1 MAIKRYYKVAALIIL
16 PITLLF
22 LLSGCYARKED
33 KDIKVRIAF
42 FPNITHAQALVGKE
56 LGIFQKRIGKDV
68 KVEYKVFNAGPAE
81 IEAFLAD
88 EVDIGYIGPI
98 PAINGF
104 EKTNG
109 EIKII
114 AGAANGGMML
124 VSRQGLNIKKLG
136 DLKGK
141 KIAVPQFGNT
151 QDIVLRFLLNK
162 AGLKDTT
169 KGGNVEIIQ
178 AENPDIKTLLDRN
191 EIDVALVPE
200 PWGTRLKKEVNSNVV
215 LDSSQIRQY
224 IDIPTTV
231 IITTSKFLKEHS
243 DIVEKFLMAHLE
255 VTSYIEKNPEKSCE
269 IINKQISEI
278 TSKQLPED
286 ILKES
291 FRNIKLTSEIQRESL
306 EKATESYFELGYLR
320 GKPNIEELVNTEI
333 LDRIKNKEV
342 Y

>member
-1 MAIKRYYKVAALIIL
+1 MKIKRYYKMVALLIL
-16 PITLLF
+16 PVVLLF

-33 KDIKVRIAF
+33 KKMKVRIAF

-104 EKTNG
+104 AKTNG

-114 AGAANGGMML
+114 AGATNGGMML
-124 VSRQGLNIKKLG
+124 VSRRNLNIKSLD

-141 KIAVPQFGNT
+141 KIAVPQYGNT
-151 QDIVLRFLLNK
+151 QDIVLRLLLSK

-191 EIDVALVPE
+191 QIDAALVPE

-215 LDSSQIRQY
+215 LDSSQIRRY

-231 IITTSKFLKEHS
+231 IITTTKFLKEHS
-243 DIVEKFLMAHLE
+243 DIVEKFLIAHLE
-255 VTSYIEKNPEKSCE
+255 VTDFIEKNPEKSYE
-269 IINKQISEI
+269 IINNQISEI
-278 TSKQLPED
+278 TSKPLPAD
-286 ILKES
+286 ILKDS
-291 FRNIKLTSEIQRESL
+291 FKNIKLSSEIQRESL
-306 EKATESYFELGYLR
+306 EKAIESYFELGYLR
-320 GKPNIEELVNTEI
+320 EKPNIEELVNTEI

>member
-1 MAIKRYYKVAALIIL
+1 MEIKRYYKVIAFFIL
-16 PITLLF
+16 PIALLF
-22 LLSGCYARKED
+22 LLSGCYARKKD
-33 KDIKVRIAF
+33 KNLKVRIAF

-104 EKTNG
+104 AKTNG

-114 AGAANGGMML
+114 AGATNGGMML
-124 VSRQGLNIKKLG
+124 ISGQDLNIKNLD

-141 KIAVPQFGNT
+141 KIAVPQYGNT
-151 QDIVLRFLLNK
+151 QDIVLRFLLSK

-169 KGGNVEIIQ
+169 KGGDVEIIQ

-191 EIDVALVPE
+191 QIDAALVPE

-231 IITTSKFLKEHS
+231 IITTTKFLKDHS
-243 DIVEKFLMAHLE
+243 DIVEKFLIAHLE
-255 VTSYIEKNPEKSCE
+255 VTDFIEKNPEKSYE
-269 IINKQISEI
+269 IINNQISEI
-278 TSKQLPED
+278 TSKPLPAD
-286 ILKES
+286 ILKDS
-291 FRNIKLTSEIQRESL
+291 FKNIKLSSEIQRESL
-306 EKATESYFELGYLR
+306 EKAIESYFELGYLR
-320 GKPNIEELVNTEI
+320 EKPNIEELVNTEI

>member
-1 MAIKRYYKVAALIIL
+1 MEIKRYYKVITFVIL
-16 PITLLF
+16 TIALLF
-22 LLSGCYARKED
+22 LLSGCYARKEN
-33 KDIKVRIAF
+33 KNLKVRIAF

-56 LGIFQKRIGKDV
+56 LGIFQKRIGEDV

-88 EVDIGYIGPI
+88 EVDIGYIGPL

-104 EKTNG
+104 AKTNG

-124 VSRQGLNIKKLG
+124 VSRRDLNIKSLG

-141 KIAVPQFGNT
+141 KIAVPQYGNT
-151 QDIVLRFLLNK
+151 QDIVLRLLLSK
-162 AGLKDTT
+162 VGLKDTT

-191 EIDVALVPE
+191 QIDAALVPE

-215 LDSSQIRQY
+215 LDSNQIRRY

-231 IITTSKFLKEHS
+231 IITTSKFLKEHP
-243 DIVEKFLMAHLE
+243 DIVEKFLVAHLE
-255 VTSYIEKNPEKSCE
+255 ASEFIEKNPEKSCE
-269 IINKQISEI
+269 IINNQISEI
-278 TSKQLPED
+278 TSKPLPAD

-291 FRNIKLTSEIQRESL
+291 FKNVKLTSEIQRESL
-306 EKATESYFELGYLR
+306 EKTIESYFELGYLR
-320 GKPNIEELVNTEI
+320 EKLNIEELVNTEI
-333 LDRIKNKEV
+333 LDTIKNKEV

>member
-1 MAIKRYYKVAALIIL
+1 MEIKRYYKVITFAIL
-16 PITLLF
+16 PIALLF

-33 KDIKVRIAF
+33 KNLKVRIAF
-42 FPNITHAQALVGKE
+42 FPNITHAQAFVGKE

-104 EKTNG
+104 AKTNG
-109 EIKII
+109 EIKIL
-114 AGAANGGMML
+114 AGATNGGMML
-124 VSRQGLNIKKLG
+124 VSRQNLNIKNLD

-141 KIAVPQFGNT
+141 KIAVPQYGNT
-151 QDIVLRFLLNK
+151 QDIVLRFLLSK

-169 KGGNVEIIQ
+169 KGGDVEIIQ

-191 EIDVALVPE
+191 QIDAALVPE

-215 LDSSQIRQY
+215 LDSSQIRRY

-231 IITTSKFLKEHS
+231 VITTSKFLKEHP
-243 DIVEKFLMAHLE
+243 DIVEKFLIAHLE
-255 VTSYIEKNPEKSCE
+255 VTDFIEKNPEKSYE
-269 IINKQISEI
+269 IINNQISEI
-278 TSKQLPED
+278 TSKPLPED

-291 FRNIKLTSEIQRESL
+291 FKNIKLTSEIQRESL
-306 EKATESYFELGYLR
+306 EKAIKAYFELGYLR
-320 GKPNIEELVNTEI
+320 EKPNIEELVNTEI

>member
-16 PITLLF
+16 PITLSF

-33 KDIKVRIAF
+33 KNLKVRIAF

-56 LGIFQKRIGKDV
+56 LGTFQKRIGKDV

-81 IEAFLAD
+81 IEAFLPD

-124 VSRQGLNIKKLG
+124 VSRQGLDIKNLG

-169 KGGNVEIIQ
+169 KGGDVEIIQ

-191 EIDVALVPE
+191 QIDAALVPE
-200 PWGTRLKKEVNSNVV
+200 PWGTRLKKEVNANVV

-231 IITTSKFLKEHS
+231 IITTTKFLKEHS
-243 DIVEKFLMAHLE
+243 DIVEKFLIAHLE
-255 VTSYIEKNPEKSCE
+255 VTDFIEKNPEKSYE
-269 IINKQISEI
+269 IINNQISEI
-278 TSKQLPED
+278 TSKPLPAD
-286 ILKES
+286 ILKDS
-291 FRNIKLTSEIQRESL
+291 FKNIKLSSEIQRESL
-306 EKATESYFELGYLR
+306 EKAIESYFELGYLR
-320 GKPNIEELVNTEI
+320 EKPNIKELVNAEI

>member
-1 MAIKRYYKVAALIIL
+1 MEIKRYYKVITFVIL
-16 PITLLF
+16 PIALLF
-22 LLSGCYARKED
+22 LLSGCYARKEN
-33 KDIKVRIAF
+33 KNLKVRIAF

-56 LGIFQKRIGKDV
+56 LGIFQKRIGEDV

-88 EVDIGYIGPI
+88 EVDIGYIGPL

-104 EKTNG
+104 AKTNG

-124 VSRQGLNIKKLG
+124 VSRRDLNIKSLG

-141 KIAVPQFGNT
+141 KIVVPQYGNT
-151 QDIVLRFLLNK
+151 QDIVLRLLLSK
-162 AGLKDTT
+162 VGLKDTT

-191 EIDVALVPE
+191 QIDAALVPE

-215 LDSSQIRQY
+215 LDSNQIRRY

-231 IITTSKFLKEHS
+231 IITTSKFLKEHP
-243 DIVEKFLMAHLE
+243 DIVEKFLVAHLE
-255 VTSYIEKNPEKSCE
+255 ASEFIEKNPEKSCE
-269 IINKQISEI
+269 IINNQISEI
-278 TSKQLPED
+278 TSKPLPAD

-291 FRNIKLTSEIQRESL
+291 FKNVKLTSEIQRESL
-306 EKATESYFELGYLR
+306 EKAIESYFELGYLR
-320 GKPNIEELVNTEI
+320 EKLNIEELVNTEI
-333 LDRIKNKEV
+333 LDTIKNKEV